1 MTAKV
6 APFVIGSDAPSMTGP
21 AGLRDEAMR
30 AGTIC
35 APWLCATASL
45 LEPVVID
52 ACPKALP

>member
-1 MTAKV
+1 MA
-6 APFVIGSDAPSMTGP
+6 GP